1 MVWAGLAG
9 LLLSPGIGG
18 ADPSPGATTA
28 AARATTSGTSPPLT
42 VLAQTAW
49 VAPGQS
55 FDLKLKAGSGD
66 PPASQLGVSVAVFPC
81 LTSVSAFDQTVTS
94 SSGPSGSPISATSS
108 PLPVSSLAPVTG
120 EIGGFDLP
128 MAVSVGH
135 SAPSPSPSS
144 FAIDLTPAGQ
154 CQSSAGVYP
163 VRVQLVNLTGGQVV
177 GTITTHLVYADADA
191 TTQRL
196 QFAAVLPLQVAVPP
210 TRAPTATALRAHP
223 SSALRSPP
231 TASLAAVTGT
241 IAAIDQN
248 RTVPITLDVSPQ
260 TVATLMSSG
269 HQSAATEL
277 AGLAATPTVH
287 QFAATT
293 FAPVNAAGLVD
304 AGLTGELTQQV
315 STGTETLAAQN
326 LRPATA
332 PAAGAAPALGAW
344 FADSGLDLDTLDQ
357 LQSDGYS
364 QLVLPAASVAS
375 TPANGSSAEPFQ
387 LTTSHGAGMTAMATD
402 GDVVARFTA
411 DPGDPVLAAH
421 QLVAELAQIYYEKP
435 NDDTPRAVVAEAPAG
450 WSDSPAFVS
459 ALLGALANN
468 PIIDAVTT
476 SGLFGAF
483 PSPGSCHTQCKLSG
497 PVSGATLPAA
507 AIRTQRARINGF
519 AAAAPSAKEVSA
531 QLGNLVLAGEADTLR
546 PSQQAAVLHNT
557 ASAVDAQLTQLE
569 VAGQP
574 ITLTSQ
580 RGRLPISIFSNATY
594 PVNASLTLTS
604 DKLLFAD
611 KDLTQYTEPVTLI
624 PQHTNVIY
632 VNVQTRVSG
641 VFKVAI
647 TLHSPTGGLLLSS
660 GQISVR
666 STATSVVGIVL
677 SLGAVVVLVV
687 WWIRTSR
694 KRRALRRHDELEAA
708 MAASAHP

>member
-1 MVWAGLAG
+1 
-9 LLLSPGIGG
+9 
-18 ADPSPGATTA
+18 
-28 AARATTSGTSPPLT
+28 
-42 VLAQTAW
+42 
-49 VAPGQS
+49 VAP
-55 FDLKLKAGSGD
+55 D
-66 PPASQLGVSVAVFPC
+66 
-81 LTSVSAFDQTVTS
+81 
-94 SSGPSGSPISATSS
+94 
-108 PLPVSSLAPVTG
+108 
-120 EIGGFDLP
+120 
-128 MAVSVGH
+128 
-135 SAPSPSPSS
+135 
-144 FAIDLTPAGQ
+144 
-154 CQSSAGVYP
+154 
-163 VRVQLVNLTGGQVV
+163 
-177 GTITTHLVYADADA
+177 
-191 TTQRL
+191 
-196 QFAAVLPLQVAVPP
+196 
-210 TRAPTATALRAHP
+210 
-223 SSALRSPP
+223 
-231 TASLAAVTGT
+231 
-241 IAAIDQN
+241 
-248 RTVPITLDVSPQ
+248 
-260 TVATLMSSG
+260 
-269 HQSAATEL
+269 
-277 AGLAATPTVH
+277 
-287 QFAATT
+287 
-293 FAPVNAAGLVD
+293 
-304 AGLTGELTQQV
+304 
-315 STGTETLAAQN
+315 
-326 LRPATA
+326 
-332 PAAGAAPALGAW
+332 LGAW

-357 LQSDGYS
+357 LQADGYS
-364 QLVLPAASVAS
+364 QLILPAANVMS
-375 TPANGSSAEPFQ
+375 TPSNGSTAEPFV
-387 LTTSHGAGMTAMATD
+387 LTTSHGAGVTAMATD
-402 GDVVARFTA
+402 SDVVARFTD

-435 NDDTPRAVVAEAPAG
+435 NDDTPRAVVAVAPASS
-450 WSDSPAFVS
+450 SDDPAFVS
-459 ALLGALANN
+459 ALLGALADN
-468 PIIDAVTT
+468 PIIEADTT
-476 SGLFGAF
+476 SALFAAF

-497 PVSGATLPAA
+497 PVSGSTLPAA

-519 AAAAPSAKEVSA
+519 ATAAPSAKEVSA

-594 PVNASLTLTS
+594 PVSALLTLTS

-611 KDLTQYTEPVTLI
+611 KDLTQYTEAVTLI

>member
-1 MVWAGLAG
+1 MVWSGLAG
-9 LLLSPGIGG
+9 LLLFPGIGG
-18 ADPSPGATTA
+18 ADSTPRA
-28 AARATTSGTSPPLT
+28 AAAGASPPLT

-49 VAPGQS
+49 VGPGQS
-55 FDLKLKAGSGD
+55 FDLKLKAGGGD

-108 PLPVSSLAPVTG
+108 PLPVSGLTPVTG

-135 SAPSPSPSS
+135 SAPSASTSS
-144 FAIDLTPAGQ
+144 FAIDLTPAGE

-177 GTITTHLVYADADA
+177 GTITTHLVYADTDA
-191 TTQRL
+191 TTRQL

-210 TRAPTATALRAHP
+210 ARAPTATALRAHP
-223 SSALRSPP
+223 PAALRSP
-231 TASLAAVTGT
+231 AAAAVAAVAGT
-241 IAAIDQN
+241 ITAIDQN

-260 TVATLMSSG
+260 TAATLTSSG

-277 AGLAATPTVH
+277 AGLATTPTIH
-287 QFAATT
+287 QFAAAT

-304 AGLTGELTQQV
+304 AGLAGELAQQV
-315 STGTETLAAQN
+315 SAGTETLAAQN
-326 LRPATA
+326 LRPDTD
-332 PAAGAAPALGAW
+332 PVAGTAPALGTW
-344 FADSGLDLDTLDQ
+344 FADSGLDLSTLDQ
-357 LQSDGYS
+357 LQANGFS
-364 QLVLPAASVAS
+364 QLILPAASVTS
-375 TPANGSSAEPFQ
+375 TPSNGSAAEPFQ
-387 LTTSHGAGMTAMATD
+387 LTTSHGTGMTAMATD
-402 GDVVARFTA
+402 GDLVARFTD

-435 NDDTPRAVVAEAPAG
+435 NDDTARAVVAEPPPG
-450 WSDSPAFVS
+450 WSDNPAFVS
-459 ALLGALANN
+459 ALLGALADN
-468 PIIDAVTT
+468 PIIEPVTT
-476 SGLFGAF
+476 SELFAAF
-483 PSPGSCHTQCKLSG
+483 PSTSSCHTQCKLSG
-497 PVSGATLPAA
+497 PVSGGTLPAA

-519 AAAAPSAKEVSA
+519 ATAAPSAREVSA

-546 PSQQAAVLHNT
+546 PGQQAAVLHNT

-594 PVNASLTLTS
+594 PVSASLTLTS

-611 KDLTQYTEPVTLI
+611 KDLTQYTEAVTLI

-632 VNVQTRVSG
+632 VNV
-641 VFKVAI
+641 
-647 TLHSPTGGLLLSS
+647 
-660 GQISVR
+660 
-666 STATSVVGIVL
+666 
-677 SLGAVVVLVV
+677 
-687 WWIRTSR
+687 
-694 KRRALRRHDELEAA
+694 
-708 MAASAHP
+708 